1 VNSRK
6 GCAGHAAGWAVFIAR
21 ISRSAL
27 RYKQCSIGD
36 LKEQN
41 KAYHV
46 RTYPELHDGIPG
58 SQLVIIEGADHAL
71 IWTHLDELMRATDEF
86 LGS

>member
-1 VNSRK
+1 MNSRK
-6 GCAGHAAGWAVFIAR
+6 GCAGHVAGWAAFIAR

-36 LKEQN
+36 RKEKI
-41 KAYHV
+41 KAYRV
-46 RTYPELHDGIPG
+46 LTDPELHDGIPG

-71 IWTHLDELMRATDEF
+71 IWTHPDELMRATDEF